1 MGILVL
7 VQQILNSKANDHIVT
22 VMPGTTLLEAA
33 AVLAKHKIGTVV
45 ISEDG
50 KKASGILS
58 ERDIVRAISHRGAAA
73 LGAPVDDF
81 MTRKLVTC
89 RREATADQVLT
100 IMTNKRFRHIPVV
113 DSGKMI
119 GLITQGDVV
128 KAKLS
133 ELAME
138 KDALEGM
145 IMGY

>member
-1 MGILVL
+1 ML
-7 VQQILNSKANDHIVT
+7 VQQILNSKANDDVIT
-22 VMPGTTLLEAA
+22 VQPETTLVEAA
-33 AVLAKHKIGTVV
+33 AILASNKIGTVV

-58 ERDIVRAISHRGAAA
+58 ERDIVRAIAHRGVQA
-73 LGAPVDDF
+73 LGAPVNDF
-81 MTRKLVTC
+81 MTRKIVTC

-100 IMTNKRFRHIPVV
+100 IMTDKRFRHIPVV
-113 DSGKMI
+113 DNGEMI

-133 ELAME
+133 ELSME

>member
-1 MGILVL
+1 MDILML
-7 VQQILNSKANDHIVT
+7 VQQILSSKASNNVISVA
-22 VMPGTTLLEAA
+22 PKTTIAEAA
-33 AVLAKHKIGTVV
+33 AILTKHKIGTVI

-50 KKASGILS
+50 KKAQGVLS
-58 ERDIVRAISHRGAAA
+58 ERDIVRAIVHRGTQA
-73 LGAPVDDF
+73 LSAHVDDF
-81 MTRKLVTC
+81 MTRKIVTC

-100 IMTNKRFRHIPVV
+100 IMTDKRFRHIPVV
-113 DSGKMI
+113 ENGEMI

-133 ELAME
+133 ELSME

>member
-1 MGILVL
+1 ML
-7 VQQILNSKANDHIVT
+7 VQQILNSKANDHIIT

>member
-1 MGILVL
+1 ML

-22 VMPGTTLLEAA
+22 VMPGTILLEAA

-45 ISEDG
+45 ISEDV
-50 KKASGILS
+50 KKPSGILS

-73 LGAPVDDF
+73 LGATVDDF

>member
-1 MGILVL
+1 ML
-7 VQQILNSKANDHIVT
+7 VQQILNSKANDDVIT
-22 VMPGTTLLEAA
+22 VQPETTLVEAA
-33 AVLAKHKIGTVV
+33 AILASNKIGTVV

-58 ERDIVRAISHRGAAA
+58 ERDLVRALAHRGVQA
-73 LGAPVDDF
+73 LGAPVNDF
-81 MTRKLVTC
+81 MTRKIVTC

-100 IMTNKRFRHIPVV
+100 IMTDKRFRHIPVV
-113 DSGKMI
+113 ENGEMI

-133 ELAME
+133 ELSME

>member
-1 MGILVL
+1 
-7 VQQILNSKANDHIVT
+7 VQ
-22 VMPGTTLLEAA
+22 PETTLVEAA
-33 AVLAKHKIGTVV
+33 AILASNKIGTVV

-58 ERDIVRAISHRGAAA
+58 ERDIVRAIAHRGVQA
-73 LGAPVDDF
+73 LGAPVNDF
-81 MTRKLVTC
+81 MTRKIVTC

-100 IMTNKRFRHIPVV
+100 IMTDKRFRHIPVV
-113 DSGKMI
+113 ENGEMI

-133 ELAME
+133 ELSME

>member
-1 MGILVL
+1 ML
-7 VQQILNSKANDHIVT
+7 VQQILNSKASNNVISVA
-22 VMPGTTLLEAA
+22 PKTTIAEAA
-33 AVLAKHKIGTVV
+33 AILTKHKIGTVI

-50 KKASGILS
+50 KKAQGVLS
-58 ERDIVRAISHRGAAA
+58 ERDIVRAIVHRGTQA
-73 LGAPVDDF
+73 LSADVDDF
-81 MTRKLVTC
+81 MTRKIVTC

-100 IMTNKRFRHIPVV
+100 IMTDKRFRHIPVV
-113 DSGKMI
+113 ENGEMI

-133 ELAME
+133 ELSME

>member
-1 MGILVL
+1 ML
-7 VQQILNSKANDHIVT
+7 VQQILNSKANDDVIT
-22 VMPGTTLLEAA
+22 VQPETTLVEAA
-33 AVLAKHKIGTVV
+33 AILASNKIGTVV

-58 ERDIVRAISHRGAAA
+58 ERDIVRAIAHRGVQA
-73 LGAPVDDF
+73 LGAPVNDF
-81 MTRKLVTC
+81 MTRKIVTC

-100 IMTNKRFRHIPVV
+100 IMTDKRFRHIPVV
-113 DSGKMI
+113 ENGEMI

-133 ELAME
+133 EISME

>member
-1 MGILVL
+1 ML
-7 VQQILNSKANDHIVT
+7 VQQILNSKANDDVIT
-22 VMPGTTLLEAA
+22 VQPETTLVEAA
-33 AVLAKHKIGTVV
+33 AILASNKIGTVV

-58 ERDIVRAISHRGAAA
+58 ERDIVRAIAHRGVQA
-73 LGAPVDDF
+73 LGAPVNDF
-81 MTRKLVTC
+81 MTRKIVTC

-100 IMTNKRFRHIPVV
+100 IMTDKRFRHIPVIEN
-113 DSGKMI
+113 GEMI

>member
-1 MGILVL
+1 M
-7 VQQILNSKANDHIVT
+7 
-22 VMPGTTLLEAA
+22 
-33 AVLAKHKIGTVV
+33 
-45 ISEDG
+45 
-50 KKASGILS
+50 
-58 ERDIVRAISHRGAAA
+58 HRGAQA
-73 LGAPVDDF
+73 LNAHVDDF
-81 MTRKLVTC
+81 MTRKIVTC

-100 IMTNKRFRHIPVV
+100 IMTDGRFRHLPVV
-113 DSGKMI
+113 ENGEII

>member
-1 MGILVL
+1 MGILVP

-22 VMPGTTLLEAA
+22 VMPGTILLEAA

>member
-1 MGILVL
+1 ML
-7 VQQILNSKANDHIVT
+7 VQQILNSKANDNVISVA
-22 VMPGTTLLEAA
+22 PKTTIAEAA
-33 AVLAKHKIGTVV
+33 VILTKHKIGTVI

-50 KKASGILS
+50 KTATGVLS
-58 ERDIVRAISHRGAAA
+58 ERDIVRAIVHRGTQA
-73 LGAPVDDF
+73 LNAHVDDF
-81 MTRKLVTC
+81 MTRKIVTC

-100 IMTNKRFRHIPVV
+100 IMTDRRFRHLPVV
-113 DSGKMI
+113 ENGEMI

>member
-1 MGILVL
+1 ML
-7 VQQILNSKANDHIVT
+7 VQQILNSKANDDVIT
-22 VMPGTTLLEAA
+22 VQPETTLVEAA
-33 AVLAKHKIGTVV
+33 AILASNKIGTVV

-58 ERDIVRAISHRGAAA
+58 ERDIVRAIAHRGVQA
-73 LGAPVDDF
+73 LGAPVNDF
-81 MTRKLVTC
+81 MTRKIVTC

-100 IMTNKRFRHIPVV
+100 IMTDKRFRHIPVV
-113 DSGKMI
+113 ENGEMI

>member
-1 MGILVL
+1 ML
-7 VQQILNSKANDHIVT
+7 VQQILNSKANDDVIT
-22 VMPGTTLLEAA
+22 VQPETTLVEAA
-33 AVLAKHKIGTVV
+33 AILASNKIGTVV

-58 ERDIVRAISHRGAAA
+58 ERDIVRAIAHRGVQA
-73 LGAPVDDF
+73 LGAPVNDF
-81 MTRKLVTC
+81 MTRKIVTC

-100 IMTNKRFRHIPVV
+100 IMTDKRFRHIPVV
-113 DSGKMI
+113 ENGEMI

-133 ELAME
+133 ELSME

-145 IMGY
+145 IMGH

>member
-1 MGILVL
+1 ML
-7 VQQILNSKANDHIVT
+7 VQQILNSKANDDVIT
-22 VMPGTTLLEAA
+22 VQPETTLVEAA
-33 AVLAKHKIGTVV
+33 AILASNKIGTVV

-58 ERDIVRAISHRGAAA
+58 ERDIVRAIAHRGVQA
-73 LGAPVDDF
+73 LGAPVNDF
-81 MTRKLVTC
+81 MTRKIVTC

-100 IMTNKRFRHIPVV
+100 IMTDKRFRHIPVV
-113 DSGKMI
+113 ENGEMI

-133 ELAME
+133 EISME
-138 KDALEGM
+138 KDALEGK

>member
-1 MGILVL
+1 ML
-7 VQQILNSKANDHIVT
+7 VQQILNSKTNDDVIIVT
-22 VMPGTTLLEAA
+22 PGTTLVEA
-33 AVLAKHKIGTVV
+33 AVLTQHKIGTVV
-45 ISEDG
+45 ISENG

-58 ERDIVRAISHRGAAA
+58 ERDIVRAISHRGATA
-73 LGAPVDDF
+73 LGAPVSDF

-89 RREATADQVLT
+89 RREATADQVLN
-100 IMTNKRFRHIPVV
+100 IMPNKRFIHIPVV
-113 DSGKMI
+113 DNGKVNE
-119 GLITQGDVV
+119 LITQGDVV

>member
-1 MGILVL
+1 ML
-7 VQQILNSKANDHIVT
+7 VQQILNSKANDNVISVAPKST
-22 VMPGTTLLEAA
+22 IAEAA
-33 AVLAKHKIGTVV
+33 AVLTKHKIGTVI

-50 KKASGILS
+50 KTAAGVLS
-58 ERDIVRAISHRGAAA
+58 ERDIVRAIVHRGVQA
-73 LGAPVDDF
+73 LNAHVDDF
-81 MTRKLVTC
+81 MTRKIVTC

-100 IMTNKRFRHIPVV
+100 IMTDGRFRHLPVV
-113 DSGKMI
+113 ENGEMI

-145 IMGY
+145 IKGY

>member
-1 MGILVL
+1 ML
-7 VQQILNSKANDHIVT
+7 VQQILNSKANDDVIT
-22 VMPGTTLLEAA
+22 VQPETTLVEAA
-33 AVLAKHKIGTVV
+33 AILASNKIGTVV

-50 KKASGILS
+50 KKTSGILS
-58 ERDIVRAISHRGAAA
+58 ERDIVRAIAHRGVQA
-73 LGAPVDDF
+73 LGAPVNDF
-81 MTRKLVTC
+81 MTRKIVTC

-100 IMTNKRFRHIPVV
+100 IMTDKRFRHIPVV
-113 DSGKMI
+113 ENGEMI

-133 ELAME
+133 ELSME

>member
-1 MGILVL
+1 ML
-7 VQQILNSKANDHIVT
+7 VQQILNSKANDDVIT
-22 VMPGTTLLEAA
+22 VQPETTLVEAA
-33 AVLAKHKIGTVV
+33 AILASNKIGTVV

-58 ERDIVRAISHRGAAA
+58 ERDIVRAIAHRGVQA
-73 LGAPVDDF
+73 LGAPVNDF
-81 MTRKLVTC
+81 MTRKIVTC

-100 IMTNKRFRHIPVV
+100 IMTDKRFRHIPVV
-113 DSGKMI
+113 ENGEMI

-133 ELAME
+133 ELSME

>member
-1 MGILVL
+1 ML
-7 VQQILNSKANDHIVT
+7 VQQILNFKANDDVIT
-22 VMPGTTLLEAA
+22 VQPETTLVEAA
-33 AVLAKHKIGTVV
+33 AILASNKIGTVV

-58 ERDIVRAISHRGAAA
+58 ERDIVRAIAHRGVQA
-73 LGAPVDDF
+73 LGAPVNDF
-81 MTRKLVTC
+81 MTRKIVTC

-100 IMTNKRFRHIPVV
+100 IMTDKRFRHIPVV
-113 DSGKMI
+113 ENGEMI

-133 ELAME
+133 ELSME

>member
-1 MGILVL
+1 ML
-7 VQQILNSKANDHIVT
+7 VQQILNSKANDDVIT
-22 VMPGTTLLEAA
+22 VQPETTLVEAA
-33 AVLAKHKIGTVV
+33 AILASNKIGTVV

-58 ERDIVRAISHRGAAA
+58 ERDIVRAIALRGMQA
-73 LGAPVDDF
+73 LGAPVNNF
-81 MTRKLVTC
+81 MTRKIVTC

-100 IMTNKRFRHIPVV
+100 IMTDKRFRHIPVV
-113 DSGKMI
+113 ENGEMI

-133 ELAME
+133 ELSME

>member
-1 MGILVL
+1 ML
-7 VQQILNSKANDHIVT
+7 VQQILNSKANDDVIT
-22 VMPGTTLLEAA
+22 VQPETTLVEAA
-33 AVLAKHKIGTVV
+33 AILASNKIGTVV

-58 ERDIVRAISHRGAAA
+58 ERDIVRAIAHRGVQA
-73 LGAPVDDF
+73 LGAPVNDF
-81 MTRKLVTC
+81 MTRKIVTC

-100 IMTNKRFRHIPVV
+100 IMTDMRFRHIPVV
-113 DSGKMI
+113 ENGEMI

-133 ELAME
+133 ELSME

>member
-1 MGILVL
+1 ML
-7 VQQILNSKANDHIVT
+7 VQQILNSKTNDDVITVT
-22 VMPGTTLLEAA
+22 PGTTLVEAA
-33 AVLAKHKIGTVV
+33 AVLTQHKIGTVI
-45 ISEDG
+45 ISENG
-50 KKASGILS
+50 KEASGILS
-58 ERDIVRAISHRGAAA
+58 ERDIVRAISHRGATA
-73 LGAPVDDF
+73 LGAPVSDF

-113 DSGKMI
+113 DNGKMI